1 MINLTK
7 GDAPVTLNKVSE
19 VTVKMMWPNKTDYD
33 LGAEILY
40 GDGTTESI
48 AMFGAANGTM
58 PRQESSDGSV
68 RHSGDIGRGGG
79 FLSTKGVQESLTI
92 KLDGSTK
99 VAAIAPWAYSAQ
111 SNGAGSFRK
120 YAVTLVVSDG
130 TNHVKIEAKNA
141 NDNDTVYTCVPG
153 IISVVD
159 GRVTV
164 AYNEKYSA
172 RGSESRPAWV
182 GTNIVMDAGPRNNYK

>member
-1 MINLTK
+1 MINLKK

-40 GDGTTESI
+40 QDGTTESI
-48 AMFGAANGTM
+48 AMFGAGAL
-58 PRQESSDGSV
+58 PVRQESSDGSV
-68 RHSGDIGRGGG
+68 RHSGDVGRGWTLMG
-79 FLSTKGVQESLTI
+79 SRSAEESLTI
-92 KLDGSTK
+92 KLDGSTR
-99 VAAIAPWAYSAQ
+99 VVAIAPWAYSAQ
-111 SNGAGSFRK
+111 SNGTGSFRK
-120 YAVTLVVSDG
+120 YAVTLVISDG
-130 TNHVKIEAKNA
+130 TNHVKIEAVNA

-164 AYNEKYSA
+164 AYDEKYSA
-172 RGSESRPAWV
+172 RGSENRPAWS
-182 GTNIVMDAGPRNNYK
+182 GTRLVMDAGPRNNYK